1 MTMPKPNHC
10 AECRDL
16 FDEVRDAGLRLA
28 RLKPF
33 AHAHHVITAEIA
45 RARVAYLTVAGI
57 YGVHKGQ
64 CPLRKTRKQAAA

>member
-1 MTMPKPNHC
+1 MTMSKPSHC
-10 AECRDL
+10 TECRDL

-45 RARVAYLTVAGI
+45 RARVAYLAVAGA
-57 YGVHKGQ
+57 YRVHKGQ
-64 CPLRKTRKQAAA
+64 CPLRAAGKKAAA